1 MPAPHRIL
9 LLAFPHGQLLDIAG
23 PLQMFAGANDE
34 LSRQVYRIEI
44 AAPQAGA
51 FATSSGVRLVA
62 DVSFAQITNRRLARI
77 HTLIT
82 VGGEPGMRQELMR
95 GNATDILA
103 RAIGRV
109 PRIASVC
116 SGTFFLAA
124 AGALDGRR
132 AATHWSEVEAL
143 KRFRPEV
150 LVDGNAIHIE
160 DRGIWTSAGVTAG
173 MDLAL
178 AMIEADLG
186 RKVALAIARRHVL
199 FRIRPGGQSQFSA
212 ELVAQTAGNPK
223 IKKLAEKVTAQPR
236 ADWRTD
242 VLAAEAGVS
251 RRSLSRLFRT
261 GLDVSPADFV
271 ERVRTDLARRRLL
284 ETDDN
289 VEAIAV
295 ACGFG
300 SLRRMDRAFARAM
313 SASPPSF
320 AHASRR
326 MEPSMSLFNVGFVI
340 FPELTQLDFTGPQ
353 QVLAR
358 LPQSAMH
365 IIAKSAAPVSSDSG
379 LSLVPTHTFEN
390 CPRLDLICIPGGSTG
405 VVRAMGDR
413 DTIEFVQRQ
422 SVTAKYVTS
431 VCTGAFI
438 LGAAGLLKGRRATT
452 HWAFTELLPL
462 VGATH
467 EKGRV
472 VKDGNVITAGGVTS
486 GIDFGLNVVAEIA
499 GDTVAQAIQL
509 GLEYDP
515 NPPFDAG
522 HPDCAPDAAKATV
535 FPRYEK
541 ARTAFRDGIARLPTM

>member
-9 LLAFPHGQLLDIAG
+9 LLAFPNGQLLDIAG

-34 LSRQVYRIEI
+34 LSRQVYRIEV
-44 AAPQAGA
+44 AAPQAGP

-82 VGGEPGMRQELMR
+82 VGGEPGMRQELVR
-95 GNATDILA
+95 GNATDIVT

-143 KRFRPEV
+143 KRFRPAV
-150 LVDGNAIHIE
+150 LVDGDAIHIE

-212 ELVAQTAGNPK
+212 ELVAQSAGNAK
-223 IKKLAEKVTAQPR
+223 IKKLAEKVTTQPR
-236 ADWRTD
+236 ADWQTD

-284 ETDDN
+284 ETNDN

-295 ACGFG
+295 TCGFG

-313 SASPPSF
+313 FCVANRVSLTLQDERSQACRYLTSALSF
-320 AHASRR
+320 SR
-326 MEPSMSLFNVGFVI
+326 I
-340 FPELTQLDFTGPQ
+340 
-353 QVLAR
+353 
-358 LPQSAMH
+358 
-365 IIAKSAAPVSSDSG
+365 
-379 LSLVPTHTFEN
+379 
-390 CPRLDLICIPGGSTG
+390 
-405 VVRAMGDR
+405 
-413 DTIEFVQRQ
+413 
-422 SVTAKYVTS
+422 
-431 VCTGAFI
+431 
-438 LGAAGLLKGRRATT
+438 
-452 HWAFTELLPL
+452 
-462 VGATH
+462 
-467 EKGRV
+467 
-472 VKDGNVITAGGVTS
+472 
-486 GIDFGLNVVAEIA
+486 
-499 GDTVAQAIQL
+499 
-509 GLEYDP
+509 
-515 NPPFDAG
+515 
-522 HPDCAPDAAKATV
+522 
-535 FPRYEK
+535 
-541 ARTAFRDGIARLPTM
+541 